1 MTPSVEQFREA
12 IRLERLSSL
21 RAARALSDAC
31 ASGDVDGFLC
41 AVDALRET
49 ADGWRLAMR
58 RVGRL
63 ASVSGEIQ
71 DAFLRQWIEHKFL
84 PQTVRHR
91 PTMAAALRILLPRNY
106 NGPPLLVY
114 RGTRVRERRRRLYG
128 FSCEACAWPRPY
140 RP

>member
-1 MTPSVEQFREA
+1 MTPSIERLREH
-12 IRLERLSSL
+12 IWLERLSSL

-41 AVDALRET
+41 AVDALRDLRGT

-84 PQTVRHR
+84 PLAVGHR
-91 PTMAAALRILLPRNY
+91 PTMAAAATSP
-106 NGPPLLVY
+106 
-114 RGTRVRERRRRLYG
+114 
-128 FSCEACAWPRPY
+128 C
-140 RP
+140 